1 MNPIA
6 PSTEK
11 LIISMDPASSIFR
24 LAALVWVVIFTC
36 DNVAART
43 GTFVTASA
51 LSPLQL
57 EAKALLNTGW
67 WDSSFWTANYS
78 SDHCKWIGFTCN
90 SAGSI
95 IGLHLSRDY
104 GSFEEPV
111 QLSQLN
117 FSCFPNLENLTFQ
130 SFPLAGSIPPEISA
144 LSKLQRL
151 DLSSNRLTGSIP
163 SEIGNLRNLVYLNIS
178 KNILTGTVPS
188 TLGSLTNLKN
198 MGLSYNQ
205 LSGPLPQEI
214 GNLKNLME
222 LDLGTNSLIGPI
234 PSTLGRLTNL
244 NYMSLSRNMFG
255 GLLPQEIGNLK
266 NLIELNVGSNSLIG
280 PIPST
285 LGLLTDL
292 SYLDLSCNQ
301 FSSSIPNDTTK
312 LLVEMCFYQKIVY
325 EDLIRA
331 TEDFDIRY
339 CIGTGGY
346 GSVYKAQLPNGK
358 VFALKKLHTSETE
371 ELAFIKS
378 FRNEAQ
384 VLSQVLHRNIVKL
397 YGVDLFGLILTSQHC
412 SPSIVHRDISSNN
425 IILNSNL
432 EAFVADF
439 GTARLLHA
447 DSSNR
452 TLLAGTY
459 GYIAPELAYTMVMTE
474 KCDVYSFGV
483 VTLEVLM
490 GKHPRDLLSSLS
502 SSSDPKIMLIDV
514 LDPRLPPPV
523 DRKVIRDI
531 LLASTISFACLQ
543 SNPKS
548 RPTMQSVSQEFLI
561 TRKTPLMI
569 KHGIET
575 SSALGCGTKVTPIV
589 ISTQLLYADS
599 SNRTLLAGTYGY
611 IAPELAYTMVM
622 TEKCDVYSFGVVTLE
637 VLMGKHPRDLLSSLS
652 SSSDPKIML
661 IDVLDQRLPPPVDQK
676 VIQDILL
683 ASTISFAC
691 LQSNPKSRPTMQY
704 VSQEFLITRKTP
716 LVKHAAIQ
724 DISIS
729 QLRN

>member
-1 MNPIA
+1 
-6 PSTEK
+6 
-11 LIISMDPASSIFR
+11 MDPASSIFR

-312 LLVEMCFYQKIVY
+312 LLVEMFIIFARLLLVKRKYKKPELKERATNSIDVFSVWNYDGRIVY

-397 YGVDLFGLILTSQHC
+397 YGFCLHRKCMFLIYEYMEGGSLFCNLHNNEEAVELDWAKRVNIVKAMAHALAYLHHDC

-425 IILNSNL
+425 ILLNSNL

-439 GTARLLHA
+439 GTARLLH
-447 DSSNR
+447 
-452 TLLAGTY
+452 
-459 GYIAPELAYTMVMTE
+459 
-474 KCDVYSFGV
+474 
-483 VTLEVLM
+483 
-490 GKHPRDLLSSLS
+490 
-502 SSSDPKIMLIDV
+502 
-514 LDPRLPPPV
+514 
-523 DRKVIRDI
+523 
-531 LLASTISFACLQ
+531 
-543 SNPKS
+543 
-548 RPTMQSVSQEFLI
+548 
-561 TRKTPLMI
+561 
-569 KHGIET
+569 
-575 SSALGCGTKVTPIV
+575 
-589 ISTQLLYADS
+589 ADS